1 MIYSTFR
8 ENTLPEIFIALCE
21 AKENGLIM
29 GTSDRFA
36 FLGNEV
42 SGGTDIGFKCG
53 YCPFTPERVC
63 RVDPVG
69 GYYEE
74 NVKCQKCYWREG

>member
-1 MIYSTFR
+1 MFRLR
-8 ENTLPEIFIALCE
+8 ENRMSQNTAEMFD
-21 AKENGLIM
+21 ENQ
-29 GTSDRFA
+29 
-36 FLGNEV
+36 EKKV
-42 SGGTDIGFKCG
+42 SGGTYQQLKSG

-74 NVKCQKCYWREG
+74 NVKCQKCYWRE